1 MHATYT
7 EKDFQRLSWHDNHI
21 YGLRLAIG
29 DIGFTQVLRAEPS
42 LIDEQKLNPA
52 QRPPP

>member
-7 EKDFQRLSWHDNHI
+7 EKDSQRLSWHDGYV
-21 YGLRLAIG
+21 YGLGLAIG
-29 DIGFTQVLRAEPS
+29 AVGFTQVLRAEPL
-42 LIDEQKLNPA
+42 LIDEQKLKPA